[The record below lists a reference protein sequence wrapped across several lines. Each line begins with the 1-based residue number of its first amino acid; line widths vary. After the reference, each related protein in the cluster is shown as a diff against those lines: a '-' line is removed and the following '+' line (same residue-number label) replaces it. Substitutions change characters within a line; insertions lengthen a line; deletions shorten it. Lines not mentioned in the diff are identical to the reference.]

1 MITGKVG
8 SADVMSIAS
17 IYLSSSSSSCSY
29 PGLTIAFLGG
39 VTQRSIMLRRPGAP
53 LPPIRVF
60 LFPRLR
66 FFSTKHDI
74 LFFTTSRIRR
84 GEHSSRK
91 RTSSL
96 KMSRFRMRGAAA

>member
-17 IYLSSSSSSCSY
+17 IYLLSSSSSCSY

-53 LPPIRVF
+53 PPPQYECCYFLDYVF
-60 LFPRLR
+60 L
-66 FFSTKHDI
+66 I
-74 LFFTTSRIRR
+74 LNTISCFLQSVESGGVNTAVEKER
-84 GEHSSRK
+84 
-91 RTSSL
+91 
-96 KMSRFRMRGAAA
+96 AA

>member
-39 VTQRSIMLRRPGAP
+39 VTQRFIMLRRPGAP
-53 LPPIRVF
+53 LSQYECFYFLDYVF
-60 LFPRLR
+60 FLLNTIYSFLQPVESGGVNTAVEKER
-66 FFSTKHDI
+66 
-74 LFFTTSRIRR
+74 
-84 GEHSSRK
+84 
-91 RTSSL
+91 
-96 KMSRFRMRGAAA
+96 AA